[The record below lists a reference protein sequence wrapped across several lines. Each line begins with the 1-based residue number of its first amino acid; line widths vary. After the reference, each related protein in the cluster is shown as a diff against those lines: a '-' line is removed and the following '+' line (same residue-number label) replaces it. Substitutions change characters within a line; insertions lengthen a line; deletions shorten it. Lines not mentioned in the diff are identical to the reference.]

1 VTTPINRRDL
11 PFAVFMIASFLF
23 GVAVSWQRW
32 GNPLVD
38 CGREMNQPLRLAN
51 GEMLYS
57 DVRHI
62 YGPLSPYLN
71 SLFYRLFGSSLNVL
85 YGSGIVS
92 AIVILALS
100 YWLARQLMNR
110 WAATAATL
118 SVMWLCAFKQAGNYF
133 LPYSYSA
140 LHGCALGLIT
150 LALLVLAISQR
161 SSTGELAVSNDV
173 AGQEINDGQ
182 ALAGYVETRQAPPRV
197 SLLLLAGIF
206 AALTL
211 LAKTEMGIAAIAVG
225 LIATALFGFPS
236 WRRSFS
242 LISWFLLPA
251 IAIPFVVYGVI
262 LAKVG
267 WHTFTNES
275 YLLLQNV
282 PPELVYF
289 NKRMSGFDRPME
301 SIISILGALM
311 RTILLV
317 VAVSVISQLITRRR
331 GDQGSFSRIAIT
343 ESGRAKVAFLWLLLL
358 FSIGLMIF
366 LSFAGVMEWDSGP
379 YLAMPILLVGLLVPE
394 TNKYLKQIAQHGFAN
409 RQTLLLIIIA
419 TYSLASL
426 ARVILRV
433 RSGGAY
439 SSYLLPTSVIL
450 FTYILAYQ
458 FSNLL
463 KESRARILA
472 RNIIIGLILADAVIT
487 SGLLAYRYR
496 SRNDY
501 PLVTR
506 RGTILA
512 VQDLGKSFDQAIEFI
527 NRETVEG
534 EPVAVL
540 PEGTSLLFFTNRT
553 NPLREEI
560 TTPGFLDFA
569 GEERAIKQLTQTNT
583 RIVLIANRA
592 TSEFGATIFGRD
604 YCQHLME
611 WIKTNFEEGEVFSPD
626 GNRNLQIGDKV
637 FFIKAYRKKSV

>member
-1 VTTPINRRDL
+1 
-11 PFAVFMIASFLF
+11 MIASFLF
-23 GVAVSWQRW
+23 GVAFSWQRW

-71 SLFYRLFGSSLNVL
+71 SLLYRIFGASLTVL

-92 AIVILALS
+92 AILILTLC

-140 LHGCALGLIT
+140 LHGCALGMIT
-150 LALLVLAISQR
+150 LALLVLTIPKRQPLEGEDVSTVEELQGGKIPQPASGFDNTKISALR
-161 SSTGELAVSNDV
+161 ISPLF
-173 AGQEINDGQ
+173 
-182 ALAGYVETRQAPPRV
+182 LAGV
-197 SLLLLAGIF
+197 F

-225 LIATALFGFPS
+225 LIATALLGFPD
-236 WRRSFS
+236 WRRSFA
-242 LISWFLLPA
+242 LISRFFIPA
-251 IAIPFVVYGVI
+251 AIIIAVVYGLI
-262 LAKVG
+262 LNKVG
-267 WHTFTNES
+267 WYTFAHES

-289 NKRMSGFDRPME
+289 NKRMSGFDRPVE
-301 SIISILGALM
+301 SIISILAALI

-317 VAVSVISQLITRRR
+317 VAVSAISQLITRKKS
-331 GDQGSFSRIAIT
+331 DQGSFSHVAIS
-343 ESGRAKVAFLWLLLL
+343 ESGRARVALLWLVLL
-358 FSIGLMIF
+358 FSIGSMIF

-379 YLAMPILLVGLLVPE
+379 YLAMPILLIGLLIPA
-394 TNKYLKQIAQHGFAN
+394 TNRYLKEIAQQGFAN
-409 RQTLLLIIIA
+409 RHTLLLIIIA

-458 FSNLL
+458 FSSLV
-463 KESRARILA
+463 KEDHARILA
-472 RNIIIGLILADAVIT
+472 RNIFIGLILADAIIT

-501 PLVTR
+501 PLVTQ

-512 VQDLGKSFDQAIEFI
+512 VQDLGKAFDQAMQFI
-527 NRETVEG
+527 NRETLPG

-540 PEGTSLLFFTNRT
+540 PEGTSLLFFTSRT

-560 TTPGFLDFA
+560 TTPGFLDTA
-569 GEERAIKQLTQTNT
+569 GEERAIRRLTETNT
-583 RIVLIANRA
+583 RYILIANRA

-604 YCQHLME
+604 YCQNLME
-611 WIKTNFEEGEVFSPD
+611 WIKANYAESAVFGPE
-626 GNRNLQIGDKV
+626 GNRNFQIGDKV
-637 FFIKAYRKKSV
+637 FFIKAYRKKTA

>member
-1 VTTPINRRDL
+1 
-11 PFAVFMIASFLF
+11 MIASFLF
-23 GVAVSWQRW
+23 GVAFSWQRW

-38 CGREMNQPLRLAN
+38 CGREMNQPLRLAH

-71 SLFYRLFGSSLNVL
+71 SLFYRLFGASLNVL

-92 AIVILALS
+92 AILILALC

-140 LHGCALGLIT
+140 LHGCALGMLT
-150 LALLVLAISQR
+150 LSFLVLAISAKGKPPHGDSDSLETSHTQGT
-161 SSTGELAVSNDV
+161 SEFEPPEPLAPR
-173 AGQEINDGQ
+173 GHMLF
-182 ALAGYVETRQAPPRV
+182 LAGVF
-197 SLLLLAGIF
+197 AG
-206 AALTL
+206 LTL

-225 LIATALFGFPS
+225 LIATALFGFPN
-236 WRRSFS
+236 WRRCSAFVCQF
-242 LISWFLLPA
+242 LIPA
-251 IAIPFVVYGVI
+251 VAIPLAVYGFI

-289 NKRMSGFDRPME
+289 NKRMSGLDRPME
-301 SIISILGALM
+301 SLLSILGALM

-317 VAVSVISQLITRRR
+317 VAVSAISQLITRRKSR
-331 GDQGSFSRIAIT
+331 QGSFSHIAVT
-343 ESGRAKVAFLWLLLL
+343 ESGRARVALLWLLLL
-358 FSIGLMIF
+358 LSIGLMIL
-366 LSFAGVMEWDSGP
+366 LSFAGFMEWDSGP
-379 YLAMPILLVGLLVPE
+379 YLAMPILLLGLLIPE
-394 TNKYLKQIAQHGFAN
+394 TNKYLKQISQIGVAN

-463 KESRARILA
+463 KEDRARLLA

-501 PLVTR
+501 PLVTE

-512 VQDLGKSFDQAIEFI
+512 VQDLGKSFDQAIAYI
-527 NRETVEG
+527 NRETQPG

-560 TTPGFLDFA
+560 TTPGFLDLA
-569 GEERAIKQLTQTNT
+569 GEERAIRRLTETNT

-611 WIKTNFEEGEVFSPD
+611 WIKANYEEGEVFSPE
-626 GNRNLQIGDKV
+626 GNRSFQIGDKV
-637 FFIKAYRKKSV
+637 FFIKAYRKKSA